1 MKYLTRFLVQVLFVA
16 LFSALN
22 FGVGFAISHLTGFD
36 FGFSLGICSFLMGG
50 LFLIYWLKKL
60 FDEMRSR
67 GDVIVNIG
75 FIKDRDGFIFG
86 CFLFLLM
93 DLILNFGDWS
103 LARTF
108 RMGGHFYLITV
119 AFFLWVVANSSL
131 KITQNGIWVYTGL
144 IRWHDIY
151 SFYWEGDSK
160 LIIKTKG
167 KWFEKFSMTHLHLN
181 NADQKVGVDSI
192 LQQKCPVTNS
202 GLEIR

>member
-1 MKYLTRFLVQVLFVA
+1 MIILVRLLIVPLSIAV
-16 LFSALN
+16 N
-22 FGVGFAISHLTGFD
+22 FGVAWAISHLTGLDFKSSLEICLAISFVISLMYQFD
-36 FGFSLGICSFLMGG
+36 R
-50 LFLIYWLKKL
+50 WL
-60 FDEMRSR
+60 DGTRSR
-67 GDVIVNIG
+67 GEVLVDIG
-75 FIKDRDGFIFG
+75 FIKDRDGLIFA

-144 IRWHDIY
+144 IRWRDIDSY
-151 SFYWEGDSK
+151 YWEGDSK
-160 LIIKTKG
+160 LIIKTKW

-181 NADQKVGVDSI
+181 NADQKAGVDSI
-192 LQQKCPVTNS
+192 LQQKYPATNS

>member
-1 MKYLTRFLVQVLFVA
+1 MIILVRLLIVPLSIAV
-16 LFSALN
+16 N
-22 FGVGFAISHLTGFD
+22 FGVAWAISHLTGLDFKSSLEICLAICFVISLMYQFD
-36 FGFSLGICSFLMGG
+36 R
-50 LFLIYWLKKL
+50 WL
-60 FDEMRSR
+60 DGTRSR
-67 GDVIVNIG
+67 GEVLVDIG
-75 FIKDRDGFIFG
+75 FIKDRDGLIFA

-119 AFFLWVVANSSL
+119 AFFLWVGANSSL

-144 IRWHDIY
+144 IRWQDIHSY
-151 SFYWEGDSK
+151 YWEGDCK

-181 NADQKVGVDSI
+181 NADQKAGVDSI

>member
-1 MKYLTRFLVQVLFVA
+1 MLFVA
-16 LFSALN
+16 LFCAL
-22 FGVGFAISHLTGFD
+22 D
-36 FGFSLGICSFLMGG
+36 FGASCLISRAAGIDLQISGG
-50 LFLIYWLKKL
+50 VVFLIMAGFVLIYKFNSWLVGI
-60 FDEMRSR
+60 RSR
-67 GDVIVNIG
+67 GEVLLDIG
-75 FIKDRDGFIFG
+75 FIKDRDGLIFG

-144 IRWHDIY
+144 IRWRDIDSY
-151 SFYWEGDSK
+151 YWEGDSK
-160 LIIKTKG
+160 LIIKTKW

-181 NADQKVGVDSI
+181 NADQKAGVDSI
-192 LQQKCPVTNS
+192 LQQKYPATNS

>member
-1 MKYLTRFLVQVLFVA
+1 MIILVRLLIVPLSIAV
-16 LFSALN
+16 N
-22 FGVGFAISHLTGFD
+22 FGVAWAISHLTGLDFKSSLEICLAICFVISLMYQFD
-36 FGFSLGICSFLMGG
+36 R
-50 LFLIYWLKKL
+50 WL
-60 FDEMRSR
+60 DGTRSR
-67 GDVIVNIG
+67 GEVLVDIG
-75 FIKDRDGFIFG
+75 FIKDRDGLIFG

-144 IRWHDIY
+144 IRWQDIHSY
-151 SFYWEGDSK
+151 YWEGDCK

-181 NADQKVGVDSI
+181 NADQKAGVDSI
-192 LQQKCPVTNS
+192 LQQKYPATNS